1 MMQDRSAAAATWH
14 YLATVDVNN
23 GRYRE
28 AQSKF
33 RMALAIQQEVGDSYG
48 EANTFANLGALAVE
62 LGQAEIGLRLFIIG
76 VLLMREIEHPHLH
89 EVEQATYQLAQNLQY
104 DDEDMNSAIE
114 EAVDAYHADQGWSLI
129 EEAFDGAY
137 PARIDAVRI
146 DV

>member
-1 MMQDRSAAAATWH
+1 MMQNRSAAATTWH

-62 LGQAEIGLRLFIIG
+62 LGQAEVGLRLFIIG
-76 VLLMREIEHPHLH
+76 VLLMREMGHPHLRQ
-89 EVEQATYQLAQNLQY
+89 VEQATYQLAESLHY
-104 DDEDMNSAIE
+104 DDEDINAAIE
-114 EAVDAYHADQGWSLI
+114 EAVEAYHTDQGWSLI
-129 EEAFDGAY
+129 EEAFDALY
-137 PARIDAVRI
+137 PATMDS
-146 DV
+146 